1 MWKALALVLSFVI
14 VPGGLA
20 LLRSDAPTEA
30 PTGYQTPTYSE
41 DSGSKSIGNGLTGPN
56 GETFASTQAVFE
68 ETDGVDKGL
77 GPIYNAQ
84 VCAACHQNP
93 VTGGASQI
101 TEFRVGHKRDG
112 RFVNP
117 TIMINNGQ
125 TAVPNRSLVN
135 DRAMCPE
142 AQQRASEDIRTFRMS
157 LSTLGDGFI
166 EVIPDGTL
174 RRLRS
179 SKGRSATDGLPD
191 KPFGFQLAKLQERL
205 PSGVSDGKISTQAFC
220 HFPPMPT

>member
-1 MWKALALVLSFVI
+1 MKMWKALALVLSFVI

-84 VCAACHQNP
+84 SCAACCGP
-93 VTGGASQI
+93 RG
-101 TEFRVGHKRDG
+101 TEQFTTQ
-112 RFVNP
+112 FFP
-117 TIMINNGQ
+117 NGM
-125 TAVPNRSLVN
+125 N
-135 DRAMCPE
+135 
-142 AQQRASEDIRTFRMS
+142 
-157 LSTLGDGFI
+157 
-166 EVIPDGTL
+166 
-174 RRLRS
+174 
-179 SKGRSATDGLPD
+179 
-191 KPFGFQLAKLQERL
+191 
-205 PSGVSDGKISTQAFC
+205 
-220 HFPPMPT
+220 